1 MERILTLDERNYSDE
16 WPIYERTGVR
26 AVIRRGEKVMMQ
38 QNKKGLYKLPGGG
51 VQKGEE
57 YEDALRRE
65 VEEETGLI
73 VKPDSLISLGEILE
87 MREDIFSNGLKFVQH
102 SYYYICEVEEKEGH
116 IHMTD
121 SEIEAGFHPVWATID
136 EIVENN
142 KKVVTAWWE
151 ERDTRFLI
159 WFKEQKQYWN

>member
-1 MERILTLDERNYSDE
+1 
-16 WPIYERTGVR
+16 
-26 AVIRRGEKVMMQ
+26 
-38 QNKKGLYKLPGGG
+38 
-51 VQKGEE
+51 
-57 YEDALRRE
+57 
-65 VEEETGLI
+65 
-73 VKPDSLISLGEILE
+73 
-87 MREDIFSNGLKFVQH
+87 
-102 SYYYICEVEEKEGH
+102 
-116 IHMTD
+116 MTD